1 MRWKRKRG
9 FNSIVAV
16 LDTLAKNRLVT
27 GFFMGALVLSC
38 ILLGGKFLLAL
49 LLVFIILA
57 SKEYAEIL
65 RNKGFLPF
73 FKVILIVSITMVLLS
88 ASGYD
93 NLIPLA
99 LVFGTIGSFLA
110 VLFRGRQPYIANVA
124 TTILGFLIAW
134 MPCHVCLIRNMGPEV
149 SLLGFTFKQGLYFL
163 VFIFF
168 VILLTDIGAYYF
180 GVRYGKHKL
189 SPVISPKK
197 SIEGAVAGGLCA
209 IIIGLIIGKLIGISL
224 YHSFVLALITTVM
237 AQLGDLSESLI
248 KRDAGVKDSGNSLP
262 GHGGFLDRADSYL
275 FSVPVAYFYIKYFI
289 LTGLSFPMIMELVK
303 KVINV
308 ICS

>member
-1 MRWKRKRG
+1 MAG
-9 FNSIVAV
+9 LDSIV
-16 LDTLAKNRLVT
+16 KNRLVT
-27 GFFMGALVLSC
+27 GVAIGALVFSC
-38 ILLGGKFLLAL
+38 IILGGKWLLCL
-49 LLVFIILA
+49 LLLFIIMA

-73 FKVILIVSITMVLLS
+73 FKVIMIVSISMVLVS
-88 ASGYD
+88 ASGND
-93 NLIPLA
+93 NLIPLV
-99 LVFGTIGSFLA
+99 LVCGTIGSFLA

-134 MPCHVCLIRNMGPEV
+134 MPCHVCLIRNMGNQV
-149 SLLGFTFKQGLYFL
+149 SLFGINFQQGLYFL
-163 VFIFF
+163 IFIFF
-168 VILLTDIGAYYF
+168 VILFTDIAAYFF
-180 GVRYGKHKL
+180 GVRFGKHKL

-209 IIIGLIIGKLIGISL
+209 IIAGLIIGKLIGISF
-224 YHSFVLALITTVM
+224 YHSFVLALIVTVM

-275 FSVPVAYFYIKYFI
+275 FSVPVAYYYIKYFI
-289 LTGLSFPMIMELVK
+289 LSDISFS
-303 KVINV
+303 VIIKFVQEILNV

>member
-1 MRWKRKRG
+1 M
-9 FNSIVAV
+9 AV

-27 GFFMGALVLSC
+27 GFLMGALVLSC

-49 LLVFIILA
+49 LLVFIVLA
-57 SKEYAEIL
+57 SKEYADIL
-65 RNKGFLPF
+65 SNKGFLPF
-73 FKVILIVSITMVLLS
+73 FKVILVVSVSMVLLS
-88 ASGYD
+88 ACGYER
-93 NLIPLA
+93 LIPLV
-99 LVFGTIGSFLA
+99 LVVGTIGSFLA

-134 MPCHVCLIRNMGPEV
+134 MPCHICLIRNMGPDV
-149 SLLGFTFKQGLYFL
+149 SLFGITFKQGLYFL

-168 VILLTDIGAYYF
+168 VILFTDIAAYYF
-180 GVRYGKHKL
+180 GVRYGKHQL

-197 SIEGAVAGGLCA
+197 TIEGSVAGSACA
-209 IIIGLIIGKLIGISL
+209 IIAGLIIGKLIGISL
-224 YHSFVLALITTVM
+224 YHSFVLALIVTVM

-275 FSVPVAYFYIKYFI
+275 FSIPVAYFYIKYFI

-303 KVINV
+303 KVIDV
-308 ICS
+308 ICG